1 MNSIKGEAP
10 LRLSDGR
17 ELTLILDFDAL
28 VAAETAY
35 GKPLARLMADAAGG
49 FIGAVRALLLG
60 ALSRYHPEIT
70 AAEAAEIIL
79 SDFDAVGDAMQ
90 AATEAAFPP
99 AEGKKSGNA
108 RPAGKSSGRNG
119 AKLASTRK
127 PSGGKP
133 RARSA

>member
-1 MNSIKGEAP
+1 MNPMKGDARLVLSDERE
-10 LRLSDGR
+10 LRLV
-17 ELTLILDFDAL
+17 LDFDAL
-28 VAAETAY
+28 VSAETAY

-60 ALSRYHPEIT
+60 ALSRHHPEIT
-70 AAEAAEIIL
+70 PDEAAEIIM

-90 AATEAAFPP
+90 AATEAAFPT

-108 RPAGKSSGRNG
+108 PRAGKASGRNG
-119 AKLASTRK
+119 VKPASTRK
-127 PSGGKP
+127 PSGTKP

>member
-1 MNSIKGEAP
+1 MNPVKGEAL
-10 LRLSDGR
+10 LRLSDKR
-17 ELTLILDFDAL
+17 ELTLVLDFDAL
-28 VAAETAY
+28 VSAETAY
-35 GKPLARLMADAAGG
+35 GKPLAKLMADAAGG

-70 AAEAAEIIL
+70 PAEAARIIM

-90 AATEAAFPP
+90 AATESAFPP

-108 RPAGKSSGRNG
+108 PPAGKASGGNG
-119 AKLASTRK
+119 VKQASTRK
-127 PSGGKP
+127 PSGTKP

>member
-1 MNSIKGEAP
+1 MNPVKGEAN
-10 LRLSDGR
+10 LTLGDGR
-17 ELTLILDFDAL
+17 NLTLILDFDAL
-28 VAAETAY
+28 VSAETAY

-70 AAEAAEIIL
+70 PAEAAEIIM

-90 AATEAAFPP
+90 AATEAAFPS

-108 RPAGKSSGRNG
+108 LPAGKASGHNG
-119 AKLASTRK
+119 VKPASNRK
-127 PSGGKP
+127 PSGTKP